1 MGNQESTPAPKLVK
15 KKVNPAKNVEQVPR
29 KAQQQQQHY
38 QQQQQPQQYY
48 QQQQQQQPQQ
58 YYRQQQQQTTQ
69 QPQYFYQYQPPPA
82 PPVYYQEPTLPQLNK
97 NVNSS
102 LVDRNLLGDVYNRQN
117 TVPVMP
123 YPESTVLTEY
133 DKNYKFEADPYNFND
148 QVDKFKKNVQ
158 DARVKFEDDEMKRR
172 KQFEKDE
179 TNKFEYLNNVI
190 KDFEEKYNP
199 YEILELKNNDNN
211 KEHIKRAYKKLA
223 LKYHP
228 DKAGEKYTQRF
239 QLITQSYIYLLK
251 KADQENEIKNKTS
264 VKVENKD
271 YEDDV
276 NEQVHNIHLN
286 KDKFDI
292 NTFNTIF
299 EKYKVPDVYDD
310 GYNDLL
316 NEKMEQTKED
326 SNFAFGTNF
335 NKEIFNSHFDKQK
348 KKKSSTE
355 MIEYNEPDALDA
367 ASSYGF
373 SELGVSKVNDFGV
386 KNSNNLSYTDYKKA
400 HIDDNLL
407 IDTNKVKY
415 KEYKSVEQLEND
427 RSRISFTQSNDDKL
441 RYDIF
446 ERKKREDEDKRLNY
460 LKERDELLTN
470 QFKKINQRLI
480 VHK

>member
-1 MGNQESTPAPKLVK
+1 MGNQESTPTPKLVK
-15 KKVNPAKNVEQVPR
+15 KKVNPEQVPR
-29 KAQQQQQHY
+29 KAPQQHQPTQYYQHQQQPQQQQPQYYQHQPQQHY
-38 QQQQQPQQYY
+38 QQQQQQHY
-48 QQQQQQQPQQ
+48 
-58 YYRQQQQQTTQ
+58 Q

-82 PPVYYQEPTLPQLNK
+82 PPVYYQEPSLPQLNK
-97 NVNSS
+97 NMNSS
-102 LVDRNLLGDVYNRQN
+102 LINRNLLGDVYNRHN
-117 TVPVMP
+117 NVPVMP

-158 DARVKFEDDEMKRR
+158 DARVKFEEDEKKRR
-172 KQFEKDE
+172 TQFETDE
-179 TNKFEYLNNVI
+179 SKKYEYLNNVI

-228 DKAGEKYTQRF
+228 DKAGEKYTQQF

-251 KADQENEIKNKTS
+251 KSDQENEIKNKMS

-335 NKEIFNSHFDKQK
+335 NKEIFNSHFDRQK
-348 KKKSSTE
+348 KKKSSNE

-367 ASSYGF
+367 SSSFGF

-441 RYDIF
+441 RYDMF

>member
-29 KAQQQQQHY
+29 KT
-38 QQQQQPQQYY
+38 QQPQQYY
-48 QQQQQQQPQQ
+48 QQQSQQQ
-58 YYRQQQQQTTQ
+58 YYQQQSQQYYQPMHPPQQQQQQ
-69 QPQYFYQYQPPPA
+69 QSQYFYQYQPPPA
-82 PPVYYQEPTLPQLNK
+82 PPIYYQEPSHPQLNK
-97 NVNSS
+97 NINNS
-102 LVDRNLLGDVYNRQN
+102 LVNRNLLGDVYNRQN
-117 TVPVMP
+117 NVPVMP

-133 DKNYKFEADPYNFND
+133 DKNYQFETDPYNFND
-148 QVDKFKKNVQ
+148 QVDKFKKNVE
-158 DARVKFEDDEMKRR
+158 DARVKFEEDEKKRR
-172 KQFEKDE
+172 TQFETEE
-179 TNKFEYLNNVI
+179 TKKYEYLNNVI
-190 KDFEEKYNP
+190 KDFEDKYNP

-251 KADQENEIKNKTS
+251 KSDQENEIKNKMS

-348 KKKSSTE
+348 KKSSTE

-367 ASSYGF
+367 SSSYGF
-373 SELGVSKVNDFGV
+373 SELGVSKVNDYGI

-407 IDTNKVKY
+407 IDANKVKY

-427 RSRISFTQSNDDKL
+427 RSRISFTQSNEDKL
-441 RYDIF
+441 RYDMF

>member
-1 MGNQESTPAPKLVK
+1 MGNQESTPTPKLVK
-15 KKVNPAKNVEQVPR
+15 KKVNPNKNTDQVQR
-29 KAQQQQQHY
+29 KAP
-38 QQQQQPQQYY
+38 QPQQYY
-48 QQQQQQQPQQ
+48 QQQSQQQYYQQQPPQ
-58 YYRQQQQQTTQ
+58 YYQQQHYQQQPTQ

-82 PPVYYQEPTLPQLNK
+82 PPIYYQEPSHPQLNK
-97 NVNSS
+97 NINNS
-102 LVDRNLLGDVYNRQN
+102 LVNRNLLGDVYNRQN
-117 TVPVMP
+117 NVPVMP

-133 DKNYKFEADPYNFND
+133 DKNYQFEADPYNFND
-148 QVDKFKKNVQ
+148 QVDKFKKNVE
-158 DARVKFEDDEMKRR
+158 DARVKFEEDEKKRR
-172 KQFEKDE
+172 TQFETEE
-179 TNKFEYLNNVI
+179 TKKYEYLNNVI
-190 KDFEEKYNP
+190 KDFEDKYNP

-251 KADQENEIKNKTS
+251 KSDQENEIKNKMS

-271 YEDDV
+271 YEDDI

-348 KKKSSTE
+348 KKSSTE

-367 ASSYGF
+367 SSSYGF
-373 SELGVSKVNDFGV
+373 SELGVSKVNDYGV

-407 IDTNKVKY
+407 IDANKVKY

-427 RSRISFTQSNDDKL
+427 RSRISFTQSNEDKL
-441 RYDIF
+441 RYDMF